1 MALSASEEET
11 IESLKR
17 WWRESGKA
25 LVTGMAIIA
34 LGWLAWWQWQNMQES
49 TAAEAS
55 ALYDEVARTLAVGPE
70 ETVDEAARDQARE
83 LIAQIR
89 TDYTDTPYALY
100 AALFS
105 ARLAVEDGDLAA
117 AQSDLEW
124 LLDNTH
130 DGWFSETDPT
140 LVATARLRLGRV
152 LLARD
157 QAAQALTVISA
168 GEPGALQPQ
177 YDELRGDIYRA
188 QGQEEQAL
196 EAWRA
201 AAGSGQGSPF
211 LDMKINQLATGA

>member
-1 MALSASEEET
+1 VALSASEEET

-25 LVTGMAIIA
+25 LATGIAIIA
-34 LGWLAWWQWQNMQES
+34 LGWLGWYQWQNMQES
-49 TAAEAS
+49 TVAEAS
-55 ALYDEVARTLAVGPE
+55 ALYDGISRRVAVQPGQ
-70 ETVDEAARDQARE
+70 TVDETARDEARNLAE
-83 LIAQIR
+83 QLR
-89 TDYTDTPYALY
+89 TDYADTPYALY

-124 LLDNTH
+124 LLANTR
-130 DGWFSETDPT
+130 DGWFSQTDPT

-157 QAAQALTVISA
+157 QAARALTVISA
-168 GEPGALQPQ
+168 AEPGALQPEF
-177 YDELRGDIYRA
+177 DELRGDIYRA
-188 QGQEEQAL
+188 QGQVEEAL

-201 AAGSGQGSPF
+201 AAASGQSSPF
-211 LDMKINQLATGA
+211 LDMKINELATGA

>member
-25 LVTGMAIIA
+25 LATGIAIIA
-34 LGWLAWWQWQNMQES
+34 LGWLGWMQWQNMQES

-55 ALYDEVARTLAVGPE
+55 ALYDEISRRVAVSPGQ
-70 ETVDEAARDQARE
+70 TVDQAARDEARE
-83 LIAQIR
+83 LAAQLR
-89 TDYTDTPYALY
+89 SDYPDTTYALY
-100 AALFS
+100 AALFAAKLS
-105 ARLAVEDGDLAA
+105 AEDGDLAA
-117 AQSDLEW
+117 AQADLEW
-124 LLDNTH
+124 VLANTS
-130 DGWFSETDPT
+130 DGWFRQTDPT
-140 LVATARLRLGRV
+140 LVTTARLRLGRV
-152 LLARD
+152 LLASD

-177 YDELRGDIYRA
+177 YDELRGDIYQA

-201 AAGSGQGSPF
+201 AAASGQGSPF
-211 LDMKINQLATGA
+211 LEMKINQLATGA